1 MVREGL
7 PERVTPAPSPGGADQ
22 QVLRQRCLQEGS
34 CRWVWETHGGRCGWS
49 WGGGEVGPGGHSWE
63 RGREGRPLRAPG
75 HSRFVKQE
83 PLETWGGAGEGTPPQ
98 RWAFQQRMQVSQR
111 AQKGALGSTVNFLL
125 DYHIWSLQ
133 LIILGETKDL
143 AFHGYGEQRGHRHFV
158 YFVAQHTQKSLKDL
172 PTVINWNNGGE
183 RARGQASSFKPC
195 GTHLTGAPSKG
206 GRALPREAS
215 PPPRPPV
222 PAQEG
227 LRGAAAWDRVLS
239 SPQDS
244 EWEPRASGGWERA
257 NTRRGSALWT
267 AEGC

>member
-1 MVREGL
+1 M
-7 PERVTPAPSPGGADQ
+7 
-22 QVLRQRCLQEGS
+22 
-34 CRWVWETHGGRCGWS
+34 
-49 WGGGEVGPGGHSWE
+49 
-63 RGREGRPLRAPG
+63 
-75 HSRFVKQE
+75 
-83 PLETWGGAGEGTPPQ
+83 ETWGRAGEGTPPQ

-215 PPPRPPV
+215 PS
-222 PAQEG
+222 PAPSPCPGG
-227 LRGAAAWDRVLS
+227 LAGGSSLRQSPLLPSRQRMRTASLRRVRKSQHTAGKCFMDGGRMLS
-239 SPQDS
+239 NEMQPGR
-244 EWEPRASGGWERA
+244 EARHKR
-257 NTRRGSALWT
+257 
-267 AEGC
+267 

>member
-1 MVREGL
+1 M
-7 PERVTPAPSPGGADQ
+7 
-22 QVLRQRCLQEGS
+22 
-34 CRWVWETHGGRCGWS
+34 
-49 WGGGEVGPGGHSWE
+49 
-63 RGREGRPLRAPG
+63 
-75 HSRFVKQE
+75 KQE

-215 PPPRPPV
+215 PPPAPQSLPRRACGGQQPETESSPPLKTANENRE
-222 PAQEG
+222 PQEG
-227 LRGAAAWDRVLS
+227 EKEPAHGGEVLY
-239 SPQDS
+239 
-244 EWEPRASGGWERA
+244 G
-257 NTRRGSALWT
+257 RRKDAK
-267 AEGC
+267 